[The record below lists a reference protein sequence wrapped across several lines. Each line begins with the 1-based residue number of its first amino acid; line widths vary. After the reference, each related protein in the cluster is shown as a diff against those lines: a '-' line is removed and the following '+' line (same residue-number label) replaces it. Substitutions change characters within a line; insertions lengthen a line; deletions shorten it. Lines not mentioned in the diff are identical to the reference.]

1 MSATGTTDQPTVG
14 LRPAARPR
22 QHSEES
28 IMPGATRAQ
37 RLSGERARLLPRPA
51 RMCSSPHPA
60 RAAAASRLN
69 PLLLARAG
77 PPRLSD
83 HDGTA

>member
-51 RMCSSPHPA
+51 RWLVDHRLGP
-60 RAAAASRLN
+60 AAAGPSGRAIRCTG
-69 PLLLARAG
+69 AR
-77 PPRLSD
+77 SC
-83 HDGTA
+83 GTVG